1 MFDSTSYFGRFVPL
15 KVHESLLLRYATA
28 ALAAKQLGR
37 VQGRKAAN
45 VNVSGRAA
53 MTESYP
59 GAEYVDWHYKAA
71 NYYHKAVSYL
81 RISLRDKQTWDEF
94 LGGASV
100 LSIYEFL
107 DGSKD
112 ELAQ

>member
-1 MFDSTSYFGRFVPL
+1 M
-15 KVHESLLLRYATA
+15 RYATA
-28 ALAAKQLGR
+28 AIAAKQLGR
-37 VQGRKAAN
+37 VQGKKTIK
-45 VNVSGRAA
+45 VNVSGRPA

-81 RISLRDKQTWDEF
+81 RISLGDKQAWDEF
-94 LGGASV
+94 LGGASI
-100 LSIYEFL
+100 LSVYEFL
-107 DGSKD
+107 DGSRD

>member
-1 MFDSTSYFGRFVPL
+1 
-15 KVHESLLLRYATA
+15 LRYATA
-28 ALAAKQLGR
+28 AIAAKQLGR
-37 VQGRKAAN
+37 VQGRKACP
-45 VNVSGRAA
+45 VNVTGRPA

-81 RISLRDKQTWDEF
+81 RTSLRDKQTWDEF
-94 LGGASV
+94 LSGASI
-100 LSIYEFL
+100 LSVYEFL
-107 DGSKD
+107 DGSRD

>member
-1 MFDSTSYFGRFVPL
+1 VRHVPL
-15 KVHESLLLRYATA
+15 KVHDSPLLRYATA
-28 ALAAKQLGR
+28 AIAAKQLGR
-37 VQGRKAAN
+37 VQGKKTIKIN
-45 VNVSGRAA
+45 ISGRPA

-71 NYYHKAVSYL
+71 NYYHNAVSYL

-94 LGGASV
+94 LAGASI
-100 LSIYEFL
+100 LSVYEFL
-107 DGSKD
+107 DGSRD